1 MFTKIVILAIAALSA
16 DAMRLEPTKDK
27 ANEKKEGVGASLT
40 T

>member
-1 MFTKIVILAIAALSA
+1 MFTKIVILASAALNA

-27 ANEKKEGVGASLT
+27 AIEKKEGLGASLT

>member
-1 MFTKIVILAIAALSA
+1 MFTKIIILAIAALGA

-27 ANEKKEGVGASLT
+27 AIKTNEGVGASLT